1 MRDKDYEVI
10 KMRLTGKLPVD
21 YQKTMKTHPSLAA
34 PKFDFNSRSLN
45 PIKKMGR
52 NERCWCNSGRKF
64 KNCHLNRESQKKQ
77 SPFEHEQAMFSELRK
92 GYCAYPAS
100 LSRDPCSD
108 TIIKAHTIQKAGGLA
123 AIAESNHVLTVK
135 PVMSELIKTKGNP
148 QPRKIGVK
156 LASVF
161 PGFCSKHDND
171 LFEPIEGKTLNF
183 TKESA
188 FLFSYRAV
196 AYERFAK
203 EAQQRFMLSLRE
215 ADAGMPFQKQAAL
228 QQFIQGN
235 LFGIEI
241 GMRDVQKWKAQF
253 DEKLLSSSTDQFHFA
268 AVRFDRILPIVAC
281 GAFHPEF
288 DCTGLPLQKLGQDRV
303 ELDQIAL
310 TVTTFDSQT
319 VVVFGWIGNQEGP
332 ARSLVNSFLAIE
344 DSRKADALVRLL
356 FIHTDNLFLRPSWW
370 EGLPESSQKALNDM
384 SRSGTVE
391 RQRTGKEYANDALKL
406 ISANTVEQ
414 VSG

>member
-1 MRDKDYEVI
+1 
-10 KMRLTGKLPVD
+10 
-21 YQKTMKTHPSLAA
+21 
-34 PKFDFNSRSLN
+34 
-45 PIKKMGR
+45 
-52 NERCWCNSGRKF
+52 
-64 KNCHLNRESQKKQ
+64 
-77 SPFEHEQAMFSELRK
+77 MFTELRK

-100 LSRDPCSD
+100 LSSDPCSD
-108 TIIKAHTIQKAGGLA
+108 TIIKAHTIQKGGGLA

-135 PVMSELIKTKGNP
+135 PLMSDLMKTRGRP

-161 PGFCSKHDND
+161 PGFCSKHDNA
-171 LFEPIEGKTLNF
+171 LFEPIEGKELNF
-183 TKESA
+183 TKETA

-203 EAQQRFMLSLRE
+203 EAQQRFILCSRE

-228 QQFIQGN
+228 QQIIQDN
-235 LFGIEI
+235 LVGIEL

-253 DEKLLSSSTDQFHFA
+253 DEKLLSGPTDQFHFA
-268 AVRFDRILPIVAC
+268 AVRFDRILPIAAC
-281 GAFHPEF
+281 CAFHPEF
-288 DCTGLPLQKLGQDRV
+288 DCAGQPLQKLEQNRV
-303 ELDQIAL
+303 ELDQITL
-310 TVTTFDSQT
+310 TVTTFGSQT

-370 EGLPESSQKALNDM
+370 EGLPESSQKVLNDM
-384 SRSGTVE
+384 SRSGTGE
-391 RQRTGKEYANDALKL
+391 RERTGEEYANDGLRL
-406 ISANTVEQ
+406 VSANSVEQ
-414 VSG
+414 VSR